1 MKRPSVFLLATV
13 CAASAFA
20 TTYVRVEKDGSK
32 TYSDRPIPGGQPVEL
47 ASAQTYSAPATSSST
62 SSGGT
67 PREQQLLEQM
77 DDFRYTS
84 CAVTPENDTS
94 YTNPESVSVGV
105 ALSPALRAEDTITVT
120 VDGQPIPGG
129 PNAMSAS
136 LTTVYRGT
144 HTVVAVVKNRFGK
157 TLCQATSAFHVLRPS
172 LNSPTRRR

>member
-1 MKRPSVFLLATV
+1 
-13 CAASAFA
+13 
-20 TTYVRVEKDGSK
+20 
-32 TYSDRPIPGGQPVEL
+32 
-47 ASAQTYSAPATSSST
+47 
-62 SSGGT
+62 
-67 PREQQLLEQM
+67 M

>member
-1 MKRPSVFLLATV
+1 
-13 CAASAFA
+13 
-20 TTYVRVEKDGSK
+20 
-32 TYSDRPIPGGQPVEL
+32 
-47 ASAQTYSAPATSSST
+47 
-62 SSGGT
+62 
-67 PREQQLLEQM
+67 
-77 DDFRYTS
+77 
-84 CAVTPENDTS
+84 
-94 YTNPESVSVGV
+94 VGV